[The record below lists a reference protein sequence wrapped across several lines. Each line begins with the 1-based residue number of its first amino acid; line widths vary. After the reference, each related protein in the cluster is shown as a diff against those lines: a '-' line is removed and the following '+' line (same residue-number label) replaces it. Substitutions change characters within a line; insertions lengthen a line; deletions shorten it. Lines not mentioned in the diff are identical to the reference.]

1 MGDEDRFDTEMLKLF
16 SLPAGIEKEEVYDWI
31 LRNDVMIHEDQL
43 CQAENPQMW
52 YIIHVG
58 MRNMKTIIKKL
69 NKSIFGHPP
78 NIKYINCAP
87 VTLNTPQKAAYGI
100 REPQD
105 RPGNLDE
112 SYVQTN
118 ENVAAAAST
127 DATAGQTMDGA
138 AGQTAGTANLP
149 PKPPRNNSR
158 SNRQAAGQLAQVSLV
173 NTTQVSLLVNTT

>member
-1 MGDEDRFDTEMLKLF
+1 MWYRGQDFTCARCLRSHNFCPGKAVASECQKLDKENKLIVYDFDAWWEEVKIRAPLREMMGDEDRFDTEMLKLF

-105 RPGNLDE
+105 RPGN
-112 SYVQTN
+112 
-118 ENVAAAAST
+118 
-127 DATAGQTMDGA
+127 
-138 AGQTAGTANLP
+138 
-149 PKPPRNNSR
+149 
-158 SNRQAAGQLAQVSLV
+158 
-173 NTTQVSLLVNTT
+173 